1 MDKSFYDRRT
11 QLPFASK
18 FCPPSLLSRVLY
30 RLLSWRLELT
40 WEDHLER
47 FWIPLGG
54 LQTQEVRN
62 PRHVPTT
69 KLLSLRSPLMGLSL
83 SRWLGLQN
91 ALCPSYNVSPVL
103 WWVLPII
110 SVAFHSTEWPVHY
123 PFVNP
128 VARSAFVFIRRL
140 VSAPL
145 HM

>member
-1 MDKSFYDRRT
+1 M
-11 QLPFASK
+11 
-18 FCPPSLLSRVLY
+18 
-30 RLLSWRLELT
+30 
-40 WEDHLER
+40 
-47 FWIPLGG
+47 PLGG

-83 SRWLGLQN
+83 SRRLGLQN
-91 ALCPSYNVSPVL
+91 ALCPSCNISPVL
-103 WWVLPII
+103 CWMLPII

-140 VSAPL
+140 LRCSYQLPCTCNLARSCKSCQGFVFRSGKCHASRRLPVSIDNAKLPSK
-145 HM
+145 MAASK